1 MTETLM
7 TAFTAVLAVSTIA
20 YTIATFKLW
29 KATKASVDAARASVD
44 AARASVDVAKTSA
57 DAARTSADAAKVTVL
72 LDYLAMLARE
82 IEKNQATN
90 PQAAAFLQQVGM
102 LLTEFAFS
110 RFLDD
115 IKLDEQPRVRDAL
128 NQLAGLFRAHGIDP
142 QNIPWFRPVLEK
154 MKPLQPAQ

>member
-1 MTETLM
+1 L
-7 TAFTAVLAVSTIA
+7 
-20 YTIATFKLW
+20 LW
-29 KATKASVDAARASVD
+29 RTTRASVDAARASVD
-44 AARASVDVAKTSA
+44 VARASVDVAKTSA
-57 DAARTSADAAKVTVL
+57 DAAKTSADAAKIALL

-90 PQAAAFLQQVGM
+90 PQAAALMQQVGM

-128 NQLAGLFRAHGIDP
+128 NQLAGLLQAHGIDP
-142 QNIPWFRPVLEK
+142 KSIPWFRPILEK
-154 MKPLQPAQ
+154 MKPASPAQ